1 MPSISIGLDFAWQI
15 AAGEAAHGRH
25 EFIEP
30 EHLFIGVCKL
40 GKLAQ
45 VEDWSKFELP
55 PGAAA
60 SLKAEGDAI
69 TALCDQFRLDHV
81 ALYREAR
88 RRKGA
93 GSFQQH
99 AGGEMSRSPA
109 SRIVFTRAAELSAG
123 SPIITALHL
132 LAALSDEADSL
143 VIALLKEKGV
153 DSAAW
158 QAAALALSPPS
169 LGARDLKAGT
179 QNLKPETRSVLSR
192 YGTDL
197 TQLARDGKIHEC
209 IGRRDELLQIVRA
222 LKRETKN
229 NPVLIGEAGVGKTA
243 IAEGLAWRIAQGKQD
258 ASLPGTRIIQLHVA
272 DLVAGTKYRGEFE
285 ERLQGILREVSQAP
299 DIILFID
306 EIHTLVGAGD
316 SSGGNL
322 DAANIMK
329 PALARGQLRCIGATT
344 LTEYRK
350 YIEKDAALERRFQPI
365 KVTEPS
371 PDEALHILQKFYSP
385 RFAEKHGVVIDTA
398 ALEAAVRLSARYINH
413 RRLPDKAIDLLDEA
427 CTRVAVPILSAMPEM
442 KPDPAGGVVT
452 AETVAQVVSEK
463 TGIPVGQVAEDER
476 ARLIQ
481 MADELRVRIIG
492 QDEACEKVAQAVQR
506 ARAGLKAPGRP
517 IAVFLFLGP
526 TGVGKTE
533 LAKATA
539 AFLFGSDKAMVRL
552 DMSEFMEKHT
562 VSRLVGAPPGYIG
575 HDEEGQLTGAFRR
588 TPHCL
593 VLLDE
598 IEKAHPEVLNLFLQV
613 FDDGRLTDSRGHT
626 VDATNA
632 LFIMTSNVGHEAR
645 VGFRREDNP
654 STDEALLAEVR
665 KMFRPEFLNRLD
677 DIIVFNS
684 LAPEHMKR
692 IAQLMLN
699 DLAERLKERDIG
711 LEVKD
716 AALAWLCERGYDETY
731 GARPLRRVIEQ
742 HIENPIAGKIL
753 REEIKPGHIIIVDLR
768 DGALALELFG
778 KETL

>member
-1 MPSISIGLDFAWQI
+1 MPNISVGVEFAWRV
-15 AAGEAAHGRH
+15 AAGEATHGRH
-25 EFIEP
+25 EFIQP

-45 VEDWSKFELP
+45 IDDWSKLELSQD
-55 PGAAA
+55 AAA
-60 SLKAEGDAI
+60 SLKAEGDAVN
-69 TALCDQFRLDHV
+69 ALCEQFRLDHV
-81 ALYREAR
+81 ALYREVR
-88 RRKGA
+88 RRVGA
-93 GSFQQH
+93 GSFQH
-99 AGGEMSRSPA
+99 HEGGGMSRSPA

-123 SPIITALHL
+123 SPVITALHL
-132 LAALSDEADSL
+132 LAALSDDEDSL
-143 VIALLKEKGV
+143 VAALLKERGV
-153 DSAAW
+153 DSAAL
-158 QAAALALSPPS
+158 QAAALALSPAS
-169 LGARDLKAGT
+169 LGAQDLKADT
-179 QNLKPETRSVLSR
+179 QNLKLETRSLLSR
-192 YGTDL
+192 YGKDL

-222 LKRETKN
+222 LKREMKN

-243 IAEGLAWRIAQGKQD
+243 IAEGLAWRIAQGKQE
-258 ASLPGTRIIQLHVA
+258 ASLPGKRIIQLHVA

-285 ERLQGILREVSQAP
+285 ERLQGILREVAQAP

-316 SSGGNL
+316 NAGKL

-329 PALARGQLRCIGATT
+329 PALARGELRCIGATT
-344 LTEYRK
+344 MTEYRQ

-365 KVTEPS
+365 IVSEPS
-371 PDEALHILQKFYSP
+371 PDEALQILQKFYAP
-385 RFAEKHGVVIDTA
+385 RFAKKHGVIIDAA
-398 ALEAAVRLSARYINH
+398 ALETAVRLSARYINN

-427 CTRVAVPILSAMPEM
+427 CTRVSVPVLSAMPDM
-442 KPDPAGGVVT
+442 KPDPSGGIVT
-452 AETVAQVVSEK
+452 AETVAQVVAEK
-463 TGIPVGQVAEDER
+463 TGIPVGQMTEDAR

-481 MADELRVRIIG
+481 MADELKVRIIG

-506 ARAGLKAPGRP
+506 ARAGLKATGRP

-533 LAKATA
+533 LAKAAA

-552 DMSEFMEKHT
+552 DMSEFMERHT

-575 HDEEGQLTGAFRR
+575 HDEEGQLTGALRR
-588 TPHCL
+588 TPHCI

-598 IEKAHPEVLNLFLQV
+598 IEKAHPEALNLFLQV
-613 FDDGRLTDSRGHT
+613 FDDGRLTDNKGHT

-632 LFIMTSNVGHEAR
+632 LFIMTSNVGHETRA
-645 VGFRREDNP
+645 GFLHEDSPPPN
-654 STDEALLAEVR
+654 EALLAEVR
-665 KMFRPEFLNRLD
+665 KTFRPEFLNRLD
-677 DIIVFNS
+677 DTIVFNS
-684 LAPEHMKR
+684 LAPEDMKH

-699 DLAERLKERDIG
+699 DLEERLKGQGIG

-716 AALAWLCERGYDETY
+716 VALAWLCEQGYDETY

-753 REEIKPGHIIIVDLR
+753 REETKSGHIIVVDVR
-768 DGALALELFG
+768 DAALVLELSG
-778 KETL
+778 KETR